1 MKDFF
6 VGIDT
11 SSMDL
16 VATVLDGNLV
26 VVAEA
31 SSFPNDSE
39 GIEAFV
45 QWLGDNSVTA
55 REALICVENTGVYT
69 ERLCYELNSRGF
81 DLVLLDPHKVWKA
94 FGGGPKTDPIDSSKV
109 AEYGLRYFDKLL
121 VWEPNAVV
129 VEQIRTLL
137 TAREQLVKQRTANL
151 TTQHSL
157 KRKVI
162 QTPRALEGD
171 CKEFCVWSLIDL
183 VI

>member
-11 SSMDL
+11 SGMDL
-16 VATVLDGNLV
+16 VATVLDGKLV
-26 VVAEA
+26 VAAGA
-31 SSFPNDSE
+31 SSFSNDSE

-94 FGGGPKTDPIDSSKV
+94 FGGGQRPIRSTVRRLPSMDSATSTNSLCGSPMQLLWSKS
-109 AEYGLRYFDKLL
+109 A
-121 VWEPNAVV
+121 P
-129 VEQIRTLL
+129 
-137 TAREQLVKQRTANL
+137 
-151 TTQHSL
+151 
-157 KRKVI
+157 
-162 QTPRALEGD
+162 
-171 CKEFCVWSLIDL
+171 C
-183 VI
+183 